1 MFFLKASN
9 FPITRNSF
17 EGGTRMERDTIKVYG
32 YRWVV
37 LLLFIIIN
45 ILMQIQW
52 IIFAPITS
60 EAKEFYNVPAL
71 AIDFLSLIFML
82 VYIFVSIP
90 ASYII
95 DTWGIKI
102 GIGIGAALMGV
113 FGLMKGIYGA
123 EYKMVVIAQIGIAV
137 GQPFINNA
145 ITKVGVKW
153 FPLKE
158 RATQAGLST
167 LAQIVGI
174 LLAMALTPPLLKAY
188 GMEKMLMVYGI
199 ATLAGAIIFILFN
212 RECPPTAPCPPGH
225 DERIAVF
232 AGLKHIFK
240 QRDMIIL
247 IIAFFFGLGIFNAVT
262 TWVEQIVSPRG
273 FSIAQAGIAGSLM
286 MLGGIAGA
294 FILSAL
300 SDKMRKRKIF
310 IVIAAL
316 GSVPGLFGFTF
327 AGSYWLLLTSC
338 FIFGFFLIGGGPVNF
353 QYSAEISYPAPEA
366 TSQGLLVLA
375 GQISGIIFVVG
386 PDLLIEGGAAKTP
399 AMVIFMALLVV
410 CVIID
415 LLLRE
420 SKHVQTHDI

>member
-1 MFFLKASN
+1 MPCQTKPN
-9 FPITRNSF
+9 T
-17 EGGTRMERDTIKVYG
+17 GGGQMEKDFKVYG

-82 VYIFVSIP
+82 VYVFVSIP

-95 DTWGIKI
+95 DTWGIRI
-102 GIGIGAALMGV
+102 GIGIGAVLMGI

-123 EYKMVVIAQIGIAV
+123 DYQMVVIAQIGIAV

-145 ITKVGVKW
+145 ITKVGVRW

-174 LLAMALTPPLLKAY
+174 LLAMALTPPLFKAY
-188 GMEKMLMVYGI
+188 GMEKMLMIYGI
-199 ATLAGAIIFILFN
+199 VTLAGAAIFILFN
-212 RECPPTAPCPPGH
+212 RECPPTPPCPPGH
-225 DERIAVF
+225 DERITVF

-240 QRDMIIL
+240 QRDMVLL

-273 FSIAQAGIAGSLM
+273 FTIAQAGIAGSLM
-286 MLGGIAGA
+286 MLGGIVGA
-294 FILSAL
+294 MVLPPL
-300 SDKMRKRKIF
+300 SDKLRKRKIF
-310 IVIAAL
+310 IVIAMIGAI
-316 GSVPGLFGFTF
+316 PGIFGMTF
-327 AGSYWLLLTSC
+327 AGSYWLLLVSC
-338 FIFGFFLIGGGPVNF
+338 FNFGFFLIGGGPVNF
-353 QYSAEISYPAPEA
+353 QYGAEVSYPAPEA

-386 PDLLIEGGAAKTP
+386 PDILIEGGAPKTP
-399 AMVIFMALLVV
+399 AMLIFMALMVV
-410 CVIID
+410 CVIIT
-415 LLLRE
+415 LMLRE
-420 SKHVQTHDI
+420 SKHVKTDDI